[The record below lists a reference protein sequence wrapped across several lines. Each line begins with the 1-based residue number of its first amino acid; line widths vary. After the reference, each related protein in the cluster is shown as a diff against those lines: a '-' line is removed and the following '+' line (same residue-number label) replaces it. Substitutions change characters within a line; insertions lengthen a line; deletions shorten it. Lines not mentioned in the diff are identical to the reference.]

1 MSMPRIGLDRTDY
14 RLDIQ
19 GLRGVAVILVVLYHA
34 GLNFG
39 GGFLGVDVFFVI
51 SGFVISD
58 MIIREIKTTGSFS
71 PSQFLLRRI
80 KRLFPALALML
91 GFVIVYVTFWEEIPL
106 DKTRTMQ
113 TAIAAFF
120 SVSNWKFAT
129 DGFEYFEPSNVLNPL
144 LHTWSLGIEE
154 QFYLIVPVVVTLAI
168 FAHKKINLK
177 VTTIQRML
185 ILVAIISLAIQI
197 RFSLFQDQ
205 DIQNLSSVRRIIK
218 YLGDPFYGTPGRVW
232 EFLAGVLACQ
242 FIHIRPNLILK
253 YQSVI
258 QNFGVVSIITI
269 AIATHSQTPR
279 GSIPN
284 IAVVIATMGILL
296 FGFRTDQ
303 VVAHLQPLTNRYLV
317 WIGDRSYGWYLWHW
331 PMIVF
336 ITKAWPNHDYM
347 SIVAVFASLLMAA
360 ASFRFVE
367 MPWRNRIIKRPKMV
381 LTLIAG
387 LLSVLVISAPIMT
400 KIGLTTTSI
409 DSGDLA
415 TPAWDIPFRGC
426 LILEEN
432 CLIDAEPSDTDILL
446 VGDSH
451 AASLAQVFVR
461 AATDVGLTPQIS
473 TTKGCA
479 LIRSDS
485 IFYLYDFK
493 ESNKMTDTFCV
504 DSYDFDMKWIQNHP
518 PKAVLISQYASFYV
532 NSPRLNENF
541 ELRVSCFAES
551 GNCKNLPR
559 SADRANF
566 FKSLLSETISKI
578 TAAGTAVVLVAPLP
592 VQFRDLEEMTSVDQN
607 IGTSRV
613 SIDNQRSDVLS
624 VYKELSQKNSS
635 VILWDPIDQLCNR
648 IICPNSSDSVSF
660 YIDNGHQSIAGAN
673 RLLDSLRELLQSIK
687 K

>member
-1 MSMPRIGLDRTDY
+1 MPRIGLDRPNY

-58 MIIREIKTTGSFS
+58 MIMRELKTTGSFS

-80 KRLFPALALML
+80 KRLFPALASML
-91 GFVIVYVTFWEEIPL
+91 AFVIVYVTFWEKIPL
-106 DKTRTMQ
+106 DKTRTLHS
-113 TAIAAFF
+113 AIAAFF

-129 DGFEYFEPSNVLNPL
+129 DGFGYFEPSNVLNPL

-154 QFYLIVPVVVTLAI
+154 QFYLIVPAFVTLAF
-168 FAHKKINLK
+168 FAHKKFHLK
-177 VTTIQRML
+177 VTTIQKIL

-197 RFSLFQDQ
+197 RFSLYLDQ
-205 DIQNLSSVRRIIK
+205 NMQNLSSANRIIR

-232 EFLAGVLACQ
+232 EFLAGVMACQ
-242 FIHIRPNLILK
+242 FIHIRPKLISK
-253 YQSVI
+253 YQSLV
-258 QNFGVVSIITI
+258 QNLGVAVIITI
-269 AIATHSQTPR
+269 AIAAHSQTPR
-279 GSIPN
+279 WSIPN
-284 IAVVIATMGILL
+284 IAVTITTMGILL
-296 FGFRTDQ
+296 FGLRTDP
-303 VVAHLQPLTNRYLV
+303 ARTLLQPLTNRYLV

-336 ITKAWPNHDYM
+336 VTKAWPNHDYM
-347 SIVAVFASLLMAA
+347 PIVAVFASLLMAA
-360 ASFRFVE
+360 ASFRFIE
-367 MPWRNRIIKRPKMV
+367 MPWRKRLIKRPKLV

-387 LLSVLVISAPIMT
+387 SLSVLLISAPIMT
-400 KIGLTTTSI
+400 NIGLTTTSI
-409 DSGDLA
+409 DSGGLA
-415 TPAWDIPFRGC
+415 TPAWDIPFHDC
-426 LILEEN
+426 FILEDN
-432 CLIDAEPSDTDILL
+432 CLIHAKPSDTDILL

-451 AASLAQVFVR
+451 AASLAQVFVK

-473 TTKGCA
+473 TAKGCA

-485 IFYLYDFK
+485 IFYLYNFK

-504 DSYDFDMKWIQNHP
+504 DFYDFDLKWIQNHR
-518 PKAVLISQYASFYV
+518 PKAVVISQYASFYI
-532 NSPRLNENF
+532 NSPRLNEHF
-541 ELRVSCFAES
+541 ESRVSCFAES
-551 GNCKNLPR
+551 GRCKNLPR

-592 VQFRDLEEMTSVDQN
+592 IQFRNLEEMTSVNQD

-613 SIDNQRSDVLS
+613 SIDDQRSDVLNL
-624 VYKELSQKNSS
+624 YRELTAKNSS
-635 VILWDPIDQLCNR
+635 VILWDPIDQLCGE

-660 YIDNGHQSIAGAN
+660 YADNGHQSIAGAN
-673 RLLDSLRELLQSIK
+673 RLLDSLKELLQSIK
-687 K
+687 AK